1 MTDEKLQEIEK
12 RAAAA
17 TPGPWVVGS
26 VTGSCSMDHGRG
38 PMGHGQGDCQ
48 YDYRIETKGTARHC
62 VSSVAL
68 VEVVTTCEEY
78 GAIEPANA
86 DFIANARTDVPA
98 LCAEVRRL
106 AVVVVE
112 NAVLR
117 RDVADAYKDRD
128 EWRVQLSRFMQAVG
142 LASTAIPSMVV
153 DPENPVS
160 MMQRVV
166 ARVAALECDLAA
178 ALDRCPVHD
187 SPKHGAEAEELRKE
201 VERCLDVFAGDSLA
215 INLRRML
222 DRVDARD
229 SLAHLENV
237 ERLQAERDAALS
249 RIADLEQAA
258 LANETSF
265 AACQADRAALQD
277 QLAEVTRE
285 RDEARDRIRRLQNEV
300 VEHCENLN
308 DRVHDLHVERVA
320 KEVVLDKLAEV
331 TAQAAVMRVTLDS
344 ALAWLRWSDGACAV
358 CERVDCN
365 CGTDDVRESMLAALA
380 PDAGRA
386 LVAEV
391 TALREVVAKA
401 RRYAC
406 GADSKGYPCE
416 CLFCS
421 ALAKLDALK
430 VPK

>member
-78 GAIEPANA
+78 GALEPANA
-86 DFIANARTDVPA
+86 DFIANARTDMPA
-98 LCAEVRRL
+98 LVAEVRRL
-106 AVVVVE
+106 FGMLSAANHVGFTW
-112 NAVLR
+112 
-117 RDVADAYKDRD
+117 RDKT
-128 EWRVQLSRFMQAVG
+128 M
-142 LASTAIPSMVV
+142 
-153 DPENPVS
+153 
-160 MMQRVV
+160 
-166 ARVAALECDLAA
+166 AAE
-178 ALDRCPVHD
+178 
-187 SPKHGAEAEELRKE
+187 S
-201 VERCLDVFAGDSLA
+201 ERA
-215 INLRRML
+215 
-222 DRVDARD
+222 
-229 SLAHLENV
+229 
-237 ERLQAERDAALS
+237 AALS
-249 RIADLEQAA
+249 RVADLE
-258 LANETSF
+258 LVVTSF
-265 AACQADRAALQD
+265 DEELDAIRAWNEGNVTGATCAFCAPAGSITPERRESMRVHVTMCPDHPAYRLMGEAAAARVDVASTNITLDHALSRVADLEASLEKHISARQD
-277 QLAEVTRE
+277 VCVNEMEMRRQRDEARAEVAEATRE
-285 RDEARDRIRRLQNEV
+285 RDEARDRIRRLQAEV

-308 DRVHDLHVERVA
+308 DRVHGLHVERAA
-320 KEVVLDKLAEV
+320 KDVVLDKLAEV
-331 TAQAAVMRVTLDS
+331 TAQAAAMREALEAAREALLWAHDGGWHDASKKVDS
-344 ALAWLRWSDGACAV
+344 
-358 CERVDCN
+358 
-365 CGTDDVRESMLAALA
+365 ALA

-386 LVAEV
+386 LLAEV
-391 TALREVVAKA
+391 TALREVAAKA

-430 VPK
+430 VPT